1 MFQEKQLGQVRPGNG
16 DVQTIYTSG
25 SAITSIAR
33 LLVIANTGP
42 AESSYNFF
50 HDNDGNV
57 ATEDTALSYGV
68 AIAAKSTKKFSGF
81 MPTSGSGSYMVSSG
95 SPYTNTF
102 TLYGAEIS

>member
-1 MFQEKQLGQVRPGNG
+1 MFQEKQLGQVRPGDG
-16 DVQTIYTSG
+16 DTQIIYTSG

-33 LLVIANTGP
+33 LLVIANTGSV
-42 AESSYNFF
+42 ESSYNFF
-50 HDNDGNV
+50 HDDDGTV
-57 ATEDTALSYGV
+57 ATEDTALCYGV
-68 AIAAKSTKKFSGF
+68 TIPSKSTKKFSGF